1 MEEIEF
7 IFDTTKESMDNSIE
21 HLKKELQKISTGK
34 ANPAMLE
41 GLMVD
46 YYGSPTPLNRVSN
59 ISISDAKT
67 LVIQPWE
74 KTMLAPIEQAIFKA
88 NMGVTPQNDGEIVR
102 IIIPPL
108 TQDRRKQLVK
118 NAKALVED
126 TKVSLRNARRDAI
139 SEIKQ
144 AVKDGLSEDIGKD
157 KEKEIDEITK
167 KYGNKSEELLKVKE
181 KDIMT
186 I

>member
-1 MEEIEF
+1 MEEIEL
-7 IFDTTKESMDNSIE
+7 IFETTKESMDSSIE
-21 HLKKELQKISTGK
+21 HLKKELKKISTGK
-34 ANPAMLE
+34 ANPAMLD
-41 GLMVD
+41 GLLVD
-46 YYGSPTPLNRVSN
+46 YYGSPTPLNRVAN
-59 ISISDAKT
+59 VGVSDSKT
-67 LVIQPWE
+67 LTIQPWE
-74 KTMLAPIEQAIFKA
+74 KSMLAPIEQAIFKA

-118 NAKALVED
+118 NAKSLVED

-157 KEKEIDEITK
+157 KEKEIDEMTK
-167 KYGNKSEELLKVKE
+167 NYGNKSEELFKVKE
-181 KDIMT
+181 KDILT